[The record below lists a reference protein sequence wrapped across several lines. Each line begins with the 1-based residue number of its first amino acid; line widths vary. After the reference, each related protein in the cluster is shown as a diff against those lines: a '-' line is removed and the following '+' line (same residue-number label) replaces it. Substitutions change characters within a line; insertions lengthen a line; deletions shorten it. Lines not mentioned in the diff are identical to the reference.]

1 MSEAQEKLPG
11 RLERALRALGEGY
24 KEILRKGGIE
34 DEASVLAHAA
44 SLYGS
49 ASMMAYLLGTEC
61 EEQVAR
67 SLELAKDELSRVADY
82 LSEDKEARERDARKV
97 VIRLVALEALIRQIA
112 AYCEGIE
119 N

>member
-11 RLERALRALGEGY
+11 RLERALRALSEGY
-24 KEILRKGGIE
+24 KEILKKGGIK
-34 DEASVLAHAA
+34 DEASVLEHAA
-44 SLYGS
+44 LLYGS
-49 ASMMAYLLGTEC
+49 ASMIAYLLGSVC

-82 LSEDKEARERDARKV
+82 LSEDKEAKERDARKV
-97 VIRLVALEALIRQIA
+97 AIRLVALEAVIRQVTA
-112 AYCEGIE
+112 HCLGLE

>member
-1 MSEAQEKLPG
+1 MSQAQEKLPE
-11 RLERALRALGEGY
+11 RLSRALKALGEGY
-24 KEILRKGGIE
+24 KEILRKGGIK
-34 DEASVLAHAA
+34 DEASVLEHAA
-44 SLYGS
+44 LLYGS
-49 ASMMAYLLGTEC
+49 ASIMAYLLGSVC

-112 AYCEGIE
+112 AHCEGIE

>member
-1 MSEAQEKLPG
+1 MSQAQEKLPE
-11 RLERALRALGEGY
+11 RLSRALRALSEGY
-24 KEILRKGGIE
+24 KEVLRKGGIE
-34 DEASVLAHAA
+34 DEASIVSHAA
-44 SLYGS
+44 TVYGMS
-49 ASMMAYLLGTEC
+49 KLMTYLLGSVC